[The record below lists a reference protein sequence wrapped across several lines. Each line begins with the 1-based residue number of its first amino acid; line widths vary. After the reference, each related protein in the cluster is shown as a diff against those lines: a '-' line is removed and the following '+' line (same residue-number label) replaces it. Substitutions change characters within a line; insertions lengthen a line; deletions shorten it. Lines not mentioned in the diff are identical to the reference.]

1 MSSSATYTSLKA
13 RVLNLLM
20 DSGAALWA
28 DAQAQEGFRL
38 ALEFYSIKHPRRAIG
53 TYTLVAAS
61 REIPLASFTGLQAV
75 ERIWFPYNASDDPR
89 DPDWVN
95 FEVWDNDGTLTAF
108 LGEGRFANGE
118 TNDPAISDV
127 ARIFYHKLHT
137 LNGLD
142 SATATT
148 FDARDE
154 GTLVIG
160 AAGYMCLM
168 RSTELNETA
177 SNMAVS
183 TPNYA
188 ALAGQFL
195 IEFRERLEPRTP
207 TAAIADIIGE
217 V

>member
-1 MSSSATYTSLKA
+1 MSSSATYTTLKA

-38 ALEFYSIKHPRRAIG
+38 ALEFYSIKRPRRAIG

-61 REIPLASFTGLQAV
+61 REIPLVSLTGLQAV
-75 ERIWFPYNASDDPR
+75 ERIWFPYNASDDPQ

-95 FEVWDNDGTLTAF
+95 FELWDNDGTLTAF
-108 LGEGRFANGE
+108 LADVD
-118 TNDPAISDV
+118 DPAISDV

-142 SATATT
+142 SATGTT

-195 IEFRERLEPRTP
+195 SEFRERLEPRAP
-207 TAAIADIIGE
+207 VAAVADVVGE